1 VSELDILLLELSTL
15 EIESTGASLD
25 IEAFI

>member
-1 VSELDILLLELSTL
+1 VSELDTLLLELSTL
-15 EIESTGASLD
+15 KIESTDASLD